1 MLQIIGYGDRLAVR
15 PGETIEF
22 KVSCEAGA
30 AAYQAEILRLICG
43 DDRPEGPGFK
53 AQAVKSAIE
62 GRYPGRRQPIEIG
75 SYIRVPGAAALD
87 AITSFAIAANI
98 WPTTPTRTWAKAE
111 QLLIGRREGTN
122 GFALMIGAAGDLAL
136 SIGDTV
142 IATGKPLRQRQWYRI
157 EARYDSASGAIELSQ
172 TPLALMAR
180 DDSAATVKGKA
191 RMTAPPATTPLIMG
205 RGYNGKIETPRL
217 SDPGKGLIA
226 AWDFAEGIATTR
238 ITDRSANALHGETVN
253 LPTRGMVGAG
263 WNGQA
268 FHWRER
274 PDLYGA
280 IHFHDDDL
288 YDCRWQTDFAWTLPH
303 DLPSGFYAAHVT
315 SAPGEETGEDFIPF
329 FVSPPKGKANAPVA
343 FIASTATFMA
353 YANSHHGYE
362 DPIAE
367 LTYGSLLKFAPTD
380 LFLRQRRD
388 LGVSTYDVHRDGSGS
403 CYSSRLRPLLT
414 SRAKGRI
421 WNYNADLHIV
431 DWLAGIGQACD
442 IITDEDIHR
451 EGLGLLKPYRC
462 IIAGSHPE
470 YHSVAMLDAFE
481 SYLARG
487 GRLMYLGGNGF
498 YWRTAF
504 HPELPGVI
512 EVRRSEGTRTWQAHP
527 AELHLSFTGEPGG
540 LWRSSGRAPQKL
552 VGVGFAS
559 EGFDANSYF
568 LRTAESSDPRAAF
581 IFKGVGKDE
590 RIGDFGS
597 LGGAAGF
604 ELDIADPALGTP
616 PHALTLACSVEHSNV
631 YALTPEEL
639 ISAQP
644 ATDGIESPK
653 VRADMVFFETP
664 RGGAVFSTGS
674 ITWATALAHNGYDNN
689 VARITGNVLKRFIDP
704 KPIE

>member
-1 MLQIIGYGDRLAVR
+1 MLQIIGYGDRLSVR

-30 AAYQAEILRLICG
+30 QSYQAEILRLICG

-53 AQAVKSAIE
+53 ARPVNGAIA
-62 GRYPGRRQPIEIG
+62 GRYPGRRQPIEVG
-75 SYIRVPGAAALD
+75 SYIRVAGAAALD
-87 AITSFAIAANI
+87 DMASVAITANI
-98 WPTTPTRTWAKAE
+98 WPTTPAKGE
-111 QLLIGRREGTN
+111 QLLIGRRDGTS
-122 GFALMIGAAGDLAL
+122 GFALVVGRAGDLAL
-136 SIGDTV
+136 RLGESL
-142 IATGKPLRQRQWYRI
+142 IATGKPLRRRQWYRI
-157 EARYDSASGAIELSQ
+157 EARYDSASGAVTLSQ

-180 DDSAATVKGKA
+180 DDSAASVTGKA
-191 RMTAPPATTPLIMG
+191 RMTAPPPATPLIIG
-205 RGYNGKIETPRL
+205 RGYNGKIEAPRL
-217 SDPGKGLIA
+217 NDPTGGLIA
-226 AWDFAEGIATTR
+226 AWDFAEGIGTTR
-238 ITDRSANALHGETVN
+238 VTDRSANALHGETVN
-253 LPTRGMVGAG
+253 LPARGMVGAG

-288 YDCRWQTDFAWTLPH
+288 YDCRWQTDFAWKIPA

-315 SAPGEETGEDFIPF
+315 CAPGEETGEDYIPF
-329 FVSPPKGKANAPVA
+329 FVCPPKGRAAAPVA

-367 LTYGSLLKFAPTD
+367 LTYGSLLKFTPSD

-421 WNYNADLHIV
+421 WNYGADFHIV
-431 DWLAGIGQACD
+431 DWLAGIGQDCD

-451 EGLGLLKPYRC
+451 EGLDLLKPYRC

-470 YHSVAMLDAFE
+470 YHSAAMLDAFD
-481 SYLARG
+481 SYLAGG
-487 GRLMYLGGNGF
+487 GRFMYLGGNGF

-512 EVRRSEGTRTWQAHP
+512 EVRRTEGTRTWQAHP

-540 LWRSSGRAPQKL
+540 LWRSSGRPPQRL

-568 LRTAESSDPRAAF
+568 LRTADSFDPRARF
-581 IFKGVGKDE
+581 IFEGVGKDE

-604 ELDIADPALGTP
+604 ELDIADAALGTP
-616 PHALTLACSVEHSNV
+616 PHALTLARSVEHSNV

-644 ATDGIESPK
+644 ATDGIENPK
-653 VRADMVFFETP
+653 VRADMVFFEAP